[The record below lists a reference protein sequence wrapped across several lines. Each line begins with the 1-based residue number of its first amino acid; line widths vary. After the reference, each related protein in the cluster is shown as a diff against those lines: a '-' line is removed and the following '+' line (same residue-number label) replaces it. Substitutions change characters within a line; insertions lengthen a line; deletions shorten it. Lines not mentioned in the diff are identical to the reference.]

1 MGHSGRRYFQ
11 RLFSSALPLSDTLA
25 CSESACATLTWIPST
40 LHPIFSAVPS
50 AIEERCAQ
58 PSKTRSPRWF
68 WQSKRNLSE
77 PSWVFSSATLIAWHF
92 RGESVF
98 QAGVR
103 NSKEEESNQAVFTSF
118 TSLVRE
124 SRASPKSM
132 KVFSL

>member
-1 MGHSGRRYFQ
+1 
-11 RLFSSALPLSDTLA
+11 L
-25 CSESACATLTWIPST
+25 
-40 LHPIFSAVPS
+40 IF
-50 AIEERCAQ
+50 
-58 PSKTRSPRWF
+58 
-68 WQSKRNLSE
+68 
-77 PSWVFSSATLIAWHF
+77 WHF

-118 TSLVRE
+118 TSLARE